1 MNSFTDGCIPSVCT
15 PSEGVHPSVLGVI
28 SSSSL
33 NVKKNIP
40 GLFVLPA
47 LLGVI
52 SSSPTWKLETISLG
66 ACTPSVIFKVI
77 SSPSL
82 QDHGNNIPG
91 ECTLSAIYVIIS
103 SLPPWNI
110 MKDHLTRGV
119 QPLVRYW
126 ECNYSLFPRHIWKN
140 IRVSVPLLPYEDYY
154 PLLPFWILER
164 ISHVGLHFL
173 RYLESC
179 HPLLFWMARTVPWG
193 GCTHPVI
200 LGVILHSPLL
210 DN

>member
-1 MNSFTDGCIPSVCT
+1 MNSFTDGCILSVCT

-28 SSSSL
+28 SSSSSL

-40 GLFVLPA
+40 GLFLLSA

-82 QDHGNNIPG
+82 QDHGKNIPG
-91 ECTLSAIYVIIS
+91 GCTLSAIYVIIS
-103 SLPPWNI
+103 SLPPWN
-110 MKDHLTRGV
+110 MKEHLTRGV

-126 ECNYSLFPRHIWKN
+126 ECNY
-140 IRVSVPLLPYEDYY
+140 PLPS
-154 PLLPFWILER
+154 PA
-164 ISHVGLHFL
+164 
-173 RYLESC
+173 YLEKYQSECTPPAIWGLLSSSSFLDIRKKITRGFALSSISGVMSSSLVLNGKNNALQGMYTPC
-179 HPLLFWMARTVPWG
+179 HIGSNITLSPPW
-193 GCTHPVI
+193 
-200 LGVILHSPLL
+200 
-210 DN
+210 

>member
-1 MNSFTDGCIPSVCT
+1 MNSVTDGCIPSVCT
-15 PSEGVHPSVLGVI
+15 PSEGVHQSVLGVI
-28 SSSSL
+28 SSSSSL
-33 NVKKNIP
+33 NVKNIP
-40 GLFVLPA
+40 GLFLLPA

-66 ACTPSVIFKVI
+66 VCTPSVIFKVI
-77 SSPSL
+77 TPSL
-82 QDHGNNIPG
+82 QAHGNNIPG

-110 MKDHLTRGV
+110 MKDHLTWGV

-126 ECNYSLFPRHIWKN
+126 ECNYPLPPRHIWKN

-154 PLLPFWILER
+154 PLLPFWMLER
-164 ISHVGLHFL
+164 RSHVGLHFL

-179 HPLLFWMARTVPWG
+179 HPLSFWMARTIPWG
-193 GCTHPVI
+193 ECTHRAI
-200 LGVILHSPLL
+200 LGVILRSPPF